1 MARAEWTHQQSDDH
15 LAHDQTG
22 GLDAKKRTVVAS
34 ERDEVYRA
42 VWRADLAMIDP
53 TRLVFVDESG
63 TNIAMSP
70 RYGRAPRGERVQGEA
85 PRNWGMNTTLLA
97 AWTPAGI
104 SPALVVEGA
113 TDRAVFDVFVK
124 ELLVPTLR
132 PGQIVVWD
140 NLSVHKS
147 QRAREVIEEADCE
160 VVFLPAYSPDFNP
173 IEQAFSKL
181 KGWLRQQEARAVEH
195 LWDAIG
201 AGLGRITASD
211 AQGWYRHCDYPLS

>member
-1 MARAEWTHQQSDDH
+1 M
-15 LAHDQTG
+15 
-22 GLDAKKRTVVAS
+22 AS

-97 AWTPAGI
+97 ALTPAGI
-104 SPALVVEGA
+104 STALVVEGA

-160 VVFLPAYSPDFNP
+160 VVFLPAGYPLGPPDFNP

-181 KGWLRQQEARAVEH
+181 KSWLRQQEARTVEQ

-201 AGLGRITASD
+201 AGLGRITTSD
-211 AQGWYRHCDYPLS
+211 ARGWYRHCDYPLS